1 MDLALILAALLSYF
15 LFPPSFPASVCPSF
29 PAFLVHLE
37 RPLLPARVHI
47 LPAITGQELR
57 PREQDS
63 APESMRPPG
72 APGAGQGRSRA
83 VARVG
88 VDASWD
94 SSVLG
99 AQPEGRD
106 LALA

>member
-29 PAFLVHLE
+29 PACPVHLE
-37 RPLLPARVHI
+37 PPLLPARVHI
-47 LPAITGQELR
+47 LPAITGQEL
-57 PREQDS
+57 
-63 APESMRPPG
+63 
-72 APGAGQGRSRA
+72 
-83 VARVG
+83 ARVG